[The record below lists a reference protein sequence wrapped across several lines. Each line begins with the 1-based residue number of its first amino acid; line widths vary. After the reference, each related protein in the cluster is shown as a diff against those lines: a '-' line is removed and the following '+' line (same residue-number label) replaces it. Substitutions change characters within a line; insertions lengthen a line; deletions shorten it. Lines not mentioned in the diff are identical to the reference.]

1 MSLLSCQKSNAELCN
16 LPRMSSKLHLP
27 GIVRLLQT
35 CHRQKRHF
43 HKHVLQFWL
52 SWGALL
58 HTRISTSPFEKMV
71 EASCQN
77 VITSLQVLLSGS
89 SQFSANVKNVLL
101 IPIQKYIAQPF
112 VNVKH
117 SLNVY
122 FLV

>member
-58 HTRISTSPFEKMV
+58 HTRISTSLFEKMV

-77 VITSLQVLLSGS
+77 VITQLQVLLSDS
-89 SQFSANVKNVLL
+89 LTMLHECITYHKFALLQAHLAVLKN
-101 IPIQKYIAQPF
+101 
-112 VNVKH
+112 
-117 SLNVY
+117 SLA
-122 FLV
+122 LSL

>member
-1 MSLLSCQKSNAELCN
+1 
-16 LPRMSSKLHLP
+16 
-27 GIVRLLQT
+27 
-35 CHRQKRHF
+35 
-43 HKHVLQFWL
+43 
-52 SWGALL
+52 
-58 HTRISTSPFEKMV
+58 MV

-77 VITSLQVLLSGS
+77 VITSLQVVLSGS